1 MKLIINSYRRKCLEN
16 QIAFRI
22 LRHKLKNMK
31 TVIKVLAGLILGFG
45 LVQLTDLG
53 LYLMNRSDS
62 YLFNL
67 GIVVLAIVGVA
78 FAFLGLYL
86 LKVLKPEDE
95 EEKEENE
102 L

>member
-1 MKLIINSYRRKCLEN
+1 
-16 QIAFRI
+16 
-22 LRHKLKNMK
+22 MK
-31 TVIKVLAGLILGFG
+31 TVIKILAGLIIAFG

-53 LYLMNRSDS
+53 LYLMNRPDS

-86 LKVLKPEDE
+86 MKVIKPEE
-95 EEKEENE
+95 EVKEEVKQEKEEK

>member
-1 MKLIINSYRRKCLEN
+1 
-16 QIAFRI
+16 
-22 LRHKLKNMK
+22 MK
-31 TVIKVLAGLILGFG
+31 TVIKILAGLIIAFG

-53 LYLMNRSDS
+53 LYLMNRPDS

-86 LKVLKPEDE
+86 IKIIKPDE
-95 EEKEENE
+95 EVKEEVKSNKKE
-102 L
+102 KL